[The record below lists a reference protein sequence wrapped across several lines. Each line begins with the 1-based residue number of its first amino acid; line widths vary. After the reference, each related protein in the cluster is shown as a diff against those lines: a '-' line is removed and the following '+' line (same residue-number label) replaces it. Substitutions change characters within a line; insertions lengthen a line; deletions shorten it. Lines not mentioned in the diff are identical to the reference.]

1 MTQKQI
7 NCVLNPPQINSIT
20 NVTNSELHMN
30 VTLPIELTNK
40 NFFDANITSTRVKV
54 STKSNGTEIVVSGSE
69 NRPWQVIPK
78 RTLSA
83 SSNYTFPV
91 NTTIRFGEFNHLGL
105 LLKNCMYGIGQ
116 KTLPVTL
123 WVSMNITIQDKHS
136 STDNTQQQQTYLF
149 DFCTL
154 PCDPSVP
161 PNSTQANC

>member
-7 NCVLNPPQINSIT
+7 NCVLDLPQINSIT
-20 NVTNSELHMN
+20 NVTNTELHMN
-30 VTLPIELTNK
+30 VTLPIKLTNE

-54 STKSNGTEIVVSGSE
+54 STKSNGTEVVVSGAQ
-69 NRPWQVIPK
+69 NRPWEVIPK
-78 RTLSA
+78 RTP
-83 SSNYTFPV
+83 YTFNV
-91 NTTIRFGEFNHLGL
+91 TTTIRFGEFNHLGL
-105 LLKNCMYGIGQ
+105 LLKNCMQGIGQ

>member
-7 NCVLNPPQINSIT
+7 NCVLNLPQINSIT
-20 NVTNSELHMN
+20 NITNSELQLN
-30 VTLPIELTNK
+30 VTLPIDLTNN

-54 STKSNGTEIVVSGSE
+54 STKSNGTEVVVSSSK
-69 NRPWQVIPK
+69 NRPWHVIPK
-78 RTLSA
+78 RTLSE
-83 SSNYTFPV
+83 SIPSTFFV
-91 NTTIRFGEFNHLGL
+91 NTTIRFGDFNHLGL
-105 LLKNCMYGIGQ
+105 LLKNCLDGIGQ

-123 WVSMNITIQDKHS
+123 WVSMNITIQDKHAS
-136 STDNTQQQQTYLF
+136 SENTQQQQTYLF